1 MCLLAFTLVA
11 GVSSSSL
18 AQAPAPAP
26 AAGTPAPETA
36 PAPASAPT
44 PGQTPA
50 AELPPPEGDADAD
63 DPWGFDEEEQA
74 ETLADVLRPQALD
87 IALTTALL
95 AFALVSFF
103 RKSVRLKYI
112 TLGLVLVYFGAV
124 KSQLMSVTDL
134 FKIVEWN
141 FPTLKYSVSYYLL
154 AVFTLAS
161 TVLWGRVYCGRLCA
175 FGALTQLMDATIP
188 QRFRREPPAW
198 LEKRAGYVKY
208 GILAAVLVYY
218 IATRHT
224 PVYRY
229 VEPFWMFTLNA
240 STILWTMLAVLLVAT
255 VVVRNLYCR
264 FLCPFGAMLG
274 VISQVTTV
282 FAIKR
287 WSECKSCKICEKA
300 CEWGAIDGPRIIKSE
315 CVRCDDCERI
325 YHDKKKCVHWL
336 IVVKKEAA
344 AAKARPLAG
353 APAPGAS

>member
-1 MCLLAFTLVA
+1 MRVPPLVRVLVLAFTLVA
-11 GVSSSSL
+11 GVTSSSL
-18 AQAPAPAP
+18 AQGPAPAPAP
-26 AAGTPAPETA
+26 TL
-36 PAPASAPT
+36 
-44 PGQTPA
+44 GQTPT
-50 AELPPPEGDADAD
+50 AELPPPGGDAD
-63 DPWGFDEEEQA
+63 DPWGFDEEEHA
-74 ETLADVLRPQALD
+74 ETLADVLRPQVLD
-87 IALTTALL
+87 ITLTTALL
-95 AFALVSFF
+95 AFALFSFF
-103 RKSVRLKYI
+103 KKSVRLKYI

-134 FKIVEWN
+134 FKVVEWN
-141 FPTLKYSVSYYLL
+141 FPTFKYSVSYYLL
-154 AVFTLAS
+154 AVFTLVS

-188 QRFRREPPAW
+188 KRFRREPPVW

-218 IATRHT
+218 IVTRHT

-240 STILWTMLAVLLVAT
+240 STLLWTMLAVLLVAT

-274 VISQVTTV
+274 VISKVTTV

-353 APAPGAS
+353 APAPGGL